1 MRTTICNTRI
11 STKGRVKR
19 QDSIRILLTPGR
31 GEPNTNLYAKVATD
45 GVFHSVLAGSINL
58 SLDSAKKLHEFLT
71 SVLKEA
77 QA

>member
-11 STKGRVKR
+11 STVGRVKG
-19 QDSIRILLTPGR
+19 QDLIRILLTPGR
-31 GEPNTNLYAKVATD
+31 GELHTNVYAKVVPD
-45 GVFHSVLAGSINL
+45 GPFVPTFTGSIGL